1 LIFGALIFGVDGG
14 SINAHCWCVAE
25 KLNNYYLNIFKEKK
39 KASIKFVTQTVSRPP
54 FFKTIKNDHF
64 KLKLAYRLKVRNK
77 LYILLLLFYF
87 LKKRRY
93 ANYI

>member
-1 LIFGALIFGVDGG
+1 MIFGALIFGVDGG

-39 KASIKFVTQTVSRPP
+39 KKASIKFVTQTVSRPP

-64 KLKLAYRLKVRNK
+64 KLRLKVRNK

-87 LKKRRY
+87 FKEKKVC
-93 ANYI
+93 